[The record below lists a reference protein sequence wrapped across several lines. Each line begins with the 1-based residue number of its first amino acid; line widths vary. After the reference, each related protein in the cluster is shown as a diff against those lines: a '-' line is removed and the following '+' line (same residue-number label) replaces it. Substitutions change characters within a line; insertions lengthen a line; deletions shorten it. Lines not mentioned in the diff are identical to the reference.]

1 MTEHFRN
8 TDKMARYLNEIKHFR
23 SYPRNMQILLLTNM
37 LYAFVLPVV
46 ELFVGTYILRNS
58 SQLSFVVGYQLAVYT
73 GIPMTFMLNGFL
85 MRKVKMKYLYSFG
98 MLLSGVSMA
107 VMMSLKTLN
116 LGGIVLAGLIMGISY
131 GFFWANRDYLA
142 LSSTDNGNRNYYYGL
157 ESFFN
162 TFASVVVP
170 FTIGAFLGASADNGW
185 FTGNLNTAY
194 RIVTLVVFI
203 ITLAASATVCQGRF
217 DNPAQERFLY
227 AKFDKLWN
235 KMMGLAGLKGIA
247 QGYIVTAPSML
258 IMTLVGNETTLGT
271 LQSAGALVSAILLYL
286 LGRLTLPKHRL
297 WIFASGLILFVIG
310 GLFNALMFSAAGAI
324 IFIMCLVFARPLLD
338 MGYFPIQM
346 RVIDHVSKKENRNTY
361 SYIFIHEAG
370 LYIGRFFGCGLFIL
384 FALCVSDEFALRYV
398 LLIIGLLQLLSIWI
412 TKDLE
417 KSLDAEE
424 SVKQS

>member
-1 MTEHFRN
+1 
-8 TDKMARYLNEIKHFR
+8 MARYLNEIKHFR
-23 SYPRNMQILLLTNM
+23 SYPRNMRVLLLTNM

-73 GIPMTFMLNGFL
+73 GIPMTFMINGFL

-98 MLLSGVSMA
+98 MMLSGVSMA
-107 VMMSLKTLN
+107 VMMSLKTLS
-116 LGGIVLAGLIMGISY
+116 LGGIILAGLIMGISY

-142 LSSTDNGNRNYYYGL
+142 LSSTENSNRNYYYGL

-185 FTGNLNTAY
+185 FAGNLNTAY
-194 RIVTLVVFI
+194 RIVTLVVFL
-203 ITLAASATVCQGRF
+203 ITLAASVMVCQGRF
-217 DNPAQERFLY
+217 ANPAQERFLY
-227 AKFDKLWN
+227 ARYDKLWN

-258 IMTLVGNETTLGT
+258 IMTLVGNETTLGS
-271 LQSAGALVSAILLYL
+271 LQSVGALISAILLYL

-297 WIFASGLILFVIG
+297 WIFASGLLLFVVG
-310 GLFNALMFSAAGAI
+310 GLSNAILFSAAGAI

-370 LYIGRFFGCGLFIL
+370 LYVGRFFGCGLFIL
-384 FALCVSDEFALRYV
+384 FAICVSDEFALRYV

-412 TKDLE
+412 TKDIE
-417 KSLDAEE
+417 KTLDN
-424 SVKQS
+424 K

>member
-1 MTEHFRN
+1 
-8 TDKMARYLNEIKHFR
+8 MARYLNEIKHFR
-23 SYPRNMQILLLTNM
+23 SYPRNMRVLLLTNM

-73 GIPMTFMLNGFL
+73 GIPMTFMINGFL

-98 MLLSGVSMA
+98 MMLSGVSMA
-107 VMMSLKTLN
+107 VMMSLKTLS
-116 LGGIVLAGLIMGISY
+116 LGGIILAGLIMGISY

-142 LSSTDNGNRNYYYGL
+142 LSSTENSNRNYYYGL

-185 FTGNLNTAY
+185 FAGNLNMAY
-194 RIVTLVVFI
+194 RIVTLVVFL
-203 ITLAASATVCQGRF
+203 ITLAASVMVCQGRF
-217 DNPAQERFLY
+217 ANPAQERFLY
-227 AKFDKLWN
+227 ARYDKLWN

-258 IMTLVGNETTLGT
+258 IMTLVGNETTLGS
-271 LQSAGALVSAILLYL
+271 LQSVGALISAILLYL

-297 WIFASGLILFVIG
+297 WIFASGLLLFVVG
-310 GLFNALMFSAAGAI
+310 GLSNAILFSAAGAI

-370 LYIGRFFGCGLFIL
+370 LYVGRFFGCGLFIL
-384 FALCVSDEFALRYV
+384 FAICVSDEFALRYV

-412 TKDLE
+412 TKDIE
-417 KSLDAEE
+417 KTLD
-424 SVKQS
+424 KK

>member
-1 MTEHFRN
+1 
-8 TDKMARYLNEIKHFR
+8 MARYLNEIKHFR
-23 SYPRNMQILLLTNM
+23 SYPRNMRVLLLTNM

-58 SQLSFVVGYQLAVYT
+58 SRLSFVVGYQLAVYT
-73 GIPMTFMLNGFL
+73 GIPMTFMINGFL

-98 MLLSGVSMA
+98 MMLSGVSMA
-107 VMMSLKTLN
+107 VMMSLKTLS
-116 LGGIVLAGLIMGISY
+116 LGGIILAGLIMGISY

-142 LSSTDNGNRNYYYGL
+142 LSSTENSNRNYYYGL

-185 FTGNLNTAY
+185 FAGNLNTAY
-194 RIVTLVVFI
+194 RIVTLVVFL
-203 ITLAASATVCQGRF
+203 ITLAASVMVCQGRF
-217 DNPAQERFLY
+217 ANPAQERFLY
-227 AKFDKLWN
+227 ARYDKLWN

-258 IMTLVGNETTLGT
+258 IMTLVGNETTLGS
-271 LQSAGALVSAILLYL
+271 LQSVGALISAILLYL

-297 WIFASGLILFVIG
+297 WIFASGLLLFVVG
-310 GLFNALMFSAAGAI
+310 GLSNAILFSAAGAI

-370 LYIGRFFGCGLFIL
+370 LYVGRFFGCGLFIL
-384 FALCVSDEFALRYV
+384 FAICVSDEFALRYV

-412 TKDLE
+412 TKDIE
-417 KSLDAEE
+417 KTLDN
-424 SVKQS
+424 K

>member
-1 MTEHFRN
+1 
-8 TDKMARYLNEIKHFR
+8 MARYLNEIKHFR
-23 SYPRNMQILLLTNM
+23 SYPRNMRVLLLTNM

-58 SQLSFVVGYQLAVYT
+58 SRLSFVVGYQLAVYT
-73 GIPMTFMLNGFL
+73 GIPMTFMINGFL

-98 MLLSGVSMA
+98 MMLSGVSMA
-107 VMMSLKTLN
+107 VMMSLKTLS
-116 LGGIVLAGLIMGISY
+116 LGGIILAGLIMGISY

-142 LSSTDNGNRNYYYGL
+142 LSSTENSNRNYYYGL

-185 FTGNLNTAY
+185 FAGNLNMAY
-194 RIVTLVVFI
+194 RIVTLVVFL
-203 ITLAASATVCQGRF
+203 ITLAASVMVCQGRF
-217 DNPAQERFLY
+217 ANPAQERFLY
-227 AKFDKLWN
+227 ARYDKLWN

-258 IMTLVGNETTLGT
+258 IMTLVGNETTLGS
-271 LQSAGALVSAILLYL
+271 LQSVGALISAILLYL

-297 WIFASGLILFVIG
+297 WIFASGLLLFVVG
-310 GLFNALMFSAAGAI
+310 GLSNAILFSAAGAI

-370 LYIGRFFGCGLFIL
+370 LYVGRFFGCGLFIL
-384 FALCVSDEFALRYV
+384 FAICVSDEFALRYV

-412 TKDLE
+412 TKDIE
-417 KSLDAEE
+417 KTLDN
-424 SVKQS
+424 K

>member
-1 MTEHFRN
+1 
-8 TDKMARYLNEIKHFR
+8 MARYLNEIKHFR
-23 SYPRNMQILLLTNM
+23 SYPRNMRVLLLTNM

-73 GIPMTFMLNGFL
+73 GIPMTFMINGFL

-98 MLLSGVSMA
+98 MMLSGVSMA
-107 VMMSLKTLN
+107 VMMSLKTLS
-116 LGGIVLAGLIMGISY
+116 LGGIILAGLIMGISY

-142 LSSTDNGNRNYYYGL
+142 LSSTENSNRNYYYGL

-185 FTGNLNTAY
+185 FAGNLNTAY
-194 RIVTLVVFI
+194 RIVTLVVFL
-203 ITLAASATVCQGRF
+203 ITLAASVMVCQGRF
-217 DNPAQERFLY
+217 ANPAQGRFLY
-227 AKFDKLWN
+227 ARYDKLWN

-258 IMTLVGNETTLGT
+258 IMTLVGNETTLGS
-271 LQSAGALVSAILLYL
+271 LQSVGALISAILLYL

-297 WIFASGLILFVIG
+297 WIFASGLLLFVVG
-310 GLFNALMFSAAGAI
+310 GLSNAILFSAAGAI

-370 LYIGRFFGCGLFIL
+370 LYVGRFFGCGLFIL
-384 FALCVSDEFALRYV
+384 FAICVSDEFALRYV

-412 TKDLE
+412 TKDIE
-417 KSLDAEE
+417 KTLDN
-424 SVKQS
+424 K

>member
-1 MTEHFRN
+1 
-8 TDKMARYLNEIKHFR
+8 MARYLNEIKHFR
-23 SYPRNMQILLLTNM
+23 SYPRNMRVLLLTNM

-73 GIPMTFMLNGFL
+73 GIPMTFMINGFL

-98 MLLSGVSMA
+98 MMLSGVSMA
-107 VMMSLKTLN
+107 VMMSLKTLS
-116 LGGIVLAGLIMGISY
+116 LGGIILAGLIMGISY

-142 LSSTDNGNRNYYYGL
+142 LSSTENSNRNYYYGL

-185 FTGNLNTAY
+185 FAGNLNMAY
-194 RIVTLVVFI
+194 RIVTLVVFL
-203 ITLAASATVCQGRF
+203 ITLAASVMVCQGRF
-217 DNPAQERFLY
+217 ANPAQERFLY
-227 AKFDKLWN
+227 ARYDKLWN

-258 IMTLVGNETTLGT
+258 IMTLVGNETTLGS
-271 LQSAGALVSAILLYL
+271 LQYVGALISAILLYL

-297 WIFASGLILFVIG
+297 WIFASGLLLFVVG
-310 GLFNALMFSAAGAI
+310 GLSNAILFSAAGAI

-370 LYIGRFFGCGLFIL
+370 LYVGRFFGCGLFIL
-384 FALCVSDEFALRYV
+384 FAICVSDEFALRYV

-412 TKDLE
+412 TKDIE
-417 KSLDAEE
+417 KTLDN
-424 SVKQS
+424 K

>member
-1 MTEHFRN
+1 
-8 TDKMARYLNEIKHFR
+8 MARYLNEIKHFL
-23 SYPRNMQILLLTNM
+23 SYPRNMRVLLLTNM

-73 GIPMTFMLNGFL
+73 GIPMTFMINGFL

-98 MLLSGVSMA
+98 MMLSGVSMA
-107 VMMSLKTLN
+107 VMMSLKTLS
-116 LGGIVLAGLIMGISY
+116 LGGIILAGLIMGISY

-142 LSSTDNGNRNYYYGL
+142 LSSTENSNRNYYYGL

-185 FTGNLNTAY
+185 FAGNLNTAY
-194 RIVTLVVFI
+194 RIVTLVVFL
-203 ITLAASATVCQGRF
+203 ITLAASVMVCQGRF
-217 DNPAQERFLY
+217 ANPAQERFLY
-227 AKFDKLWN
+227 ARYDKLWN

-258 IMTLVGNETTLGT
+258 IMTLVGNETTLGS
-271 LQSAGALVSAILLYL
+271 LQSVGALISAILLYL

-297 WIFASGLILFVIG
+297 WIFASGLLLFVVG
-310 GLFNALMFSAAGAI
+310 GLANAILFSAAGAI

-361 SYIFIHEAG
+361 SYIFIHETG
-370 LYIGRFFGCGLFIL
+370 LYVGRFFGCGLFIL
-384 FALCVSDEFALRYV
+384 FAICVSDEFALRYV

-412 TKDLE
+412 TKDIE
-417 KSLDAEE
+417 KTLDN
-424 SVKQS
+424 K

>member
-1 MTEHFRN
+1 
-8 TDKMARYLNEIKHFR
+8 MARYLNEIKHFR
-23 SYPRNMQILLLTNM
+23 SYPRNMRVLLLTNM

-73 GIPMTFMLNGFL
+73 GIPMTFMINGFL

-98 MLLSGVSMA
+98 MMLSGVSMA
-107 VMMSLKTLN
+107 VMMSLKTLS
-116 LGGIVLAGLIMGISY
+116 LGGIILAGLIMGISY

-142 LSSTDNGNRNYYYGL
+142 LSSTENSNRNYYYGL

-185 FTGNLNTAY
+185 FAGNLNMAY
-194 RIVTLVVFI
+194 RIVTLVVFL
-203 ITLAASATVCQGRF
+203 ITLAASVMVCQGRF
-217 DNPAQERFLY
+217 ANPAQERFLY
-227 AKFDKLWN
+227 ARYDKLWN

-258 IMTLVGNETTLGT
+258 IMTLVGNETTLGS
-271 LQSAGALVSAILLYL
+271 LQSVGALISAILLYL

-297 WIFASGLILFVIG
+297 WIFASGLLLFVVG
-310 GLFNALMFSAAGAI
+310 GLSNAILFSAAGAI

-370 LYIGRFFGCGLFIL
+370 LYVGRFFGCGLFIL
-384 FALCVSDEFALRYV
+384 FAICVSDEFALRYV

-412 TKDLE
+412 TKDIE
-417 KSLDAEE
+417 KTLDN
-424 SVKQS
+424 K

>member
-1 MTEHFRN
+1 
-8 TDKMARYLNEIKHFR
+8 MARYLYEIKHFL
-23 SYPRNMQILLLTNM
+23 SYPRNMRVLLLTNM

-73 GIPMTFMLNGFL
+73 GIPMTFMINGFL

-98 MLLSGVSMA
+98 MMLSGVSMA
-107 VMMSLKTLN
+107 VMMSLKTLS
-116 LGGIVLAGLIMGISY
+116 LGGIILAGLIMGISY

-142 LSSTDNGNRNYYYGL
+142 LSSTENSNRNYYYGL

-185 FTGNLNTAY
+185 FAGNLNTAY
-194 RIVTLVVFI
+194 RIVTLVVFL
-203 ITLAASATVCQGRF
+203 ITLAASVMVCQGRF
-217 DNPAQERFLY
+217 ANPAQERFLY
-227 AKFDKLWN
+227 ARYDKLWN

-258 IMTLVGNETTLGT
+258 IMTLVGNETTLGS
-271 LQSAGALVSAILLYL
+271 LQSVGALISAILLYL

-297 WIFASGLILFVIG
+297 WIFASGLLLFVVG
-310 GLFNALMFSAAGAI
+310 GLSNAILFSAAGAI

-370 LYIGRFFGCGLFIL
+370 LYVGRFFGCGLFIL
-384 FALCVSDEFALRYV
+384 FAICVSDEFALRYV

-412 TKDLE
+412 TKDIE
-417 KSLDAEE
+417 KTLDN
-424 SVKQS
+424 K

>member
-1 MTEHFRN
+1 
-8 TDKMARYLNEIKHFR
+8 MARYLNEIKHFR

-58 SQLSFVVGYQLAVYT
+58 SRLSFVVGYQLAVYT
-73 GIPMTFMLNGFL
+73 GIPMTFMVNGFL

-107 VMMSLKTLN
+107 VMMSLKTLS

-170 FTIGAFLGASADNGW
+170 FTVGAFLGASADNGW
-185 FTGNLNTAY
+185 FANNLNTAY
-194 RIVTLVVFI
+194 RIVTLAVFI
-203 ITLAASATVCQGRF
+203 VTLAASFTVCHGRF
-217 DNPAQERFLY
+217 SNPPKERFLY
-227 AKFDKLWN
+227 ARYDRLWN

-271 LQSAGALVSAILLYL
+271 LQSVGALISAILLYV
-286 LGRLTLPKHRL
+286 LGRLTLPKHRI
-297 WIFASGLILFVIG
+297 WIFSAGLLLFVIG
-310 GLFNALMFSAAGAI
+310 GLFNALLFSAVGAI
-324 IFIMCLVFARPLLD
+324 VFIMCLVFARPLLD

-346 RVIDHVSKKENRNTY
+346 RVIDHVSRKEKRNSY

-370 LYIGRFFGCGLFIL
+370 LYAGRFFGCGLFIL
-384 FALCVSDEFALRYV
+384 FALCVSEVFALRYV

-417 KSLDAEE
+417 RSLDKEE
-424 SVKQS
+424 ADSAPSGQGLETE